1 MVKTKNDWAELV
13 ESDKSEMDINLSDS
27 EIAKMKESKYKSIV
41 EKAVTKKALEYLN
54 TTADNHSK
62 SRILI
67 KSKLEREQ
75 YFDDQRFSRSEV
87 ELLFALR
94 TRMIDLK
101 SNFSNK
107 YGNDIACR
115 ICKVHIENPEQVK
128 TYLAKWRNS
137 WKQSEYL
144 RNY

>member
-1 MVKTKNDWAELV
+1 
-13 ESDKSEMDINLSDS
+13 MDINLSHS
-27 EIAKMKESKYKSIV
+27 EIAKMKESKYKSIL

-67 KSKLEREQ
+67 KSKLEREK
-75 YFDDQRFSRSEV
+75 YFDYERFSRSEV

-94 TRMIDLK
+94 TMIDLK
-101 SNFSNK
+101 SNLSNK

-115 ICKVHIENPEQVK
+115 ICKVQIECQK
-128 TYLAKWRNS
+128 HL
-137 WKQSEYL
+137 L
-144 RNY
+144 

>member
-1 MVKTKNDWAELV
+1 
-13 ESDKSEMDINLSDS
+13 MDINLSDR
-27 EIAKMKESKYKSIV
+27 EIAKMKESKYKSLV
-41 EKAVTKKALEYLN
+41 EKAVTRKELAYLN

-75 YFDDQRFSRSEV
+75 YFDNQRFSRSEV

-101 SNFSNK
+101 SNLSNK
-107 YGNDIACR
+107 YGND
-115 ICKVHIENPEQVK
+115 V
-128 TYLAKWRNS
+128 LAGFAKYRLNVRNTS
-137 WKQSEYL
+137 CEV
-144 RNY
+144 

>member
-13 ESDKSEMDINLSDS
+13 ESDKSEMDINPSHS

-54 TTADNHSK
+54 TTAVNHSK

-67 KSKLEREQ
+67 KSKLEREK
-75 YFDDQRFSRSEV
+75 YFDDERFSRSEV

-94 TRMIDLK
+94 TMIDLK

-115 ICKVHIENPEQVK
+115 ICKVHIACQEHLLK
-128 TYLAKWRNS
+128 
-137 WKQSEYL
+137 
-144 RNY
+144 